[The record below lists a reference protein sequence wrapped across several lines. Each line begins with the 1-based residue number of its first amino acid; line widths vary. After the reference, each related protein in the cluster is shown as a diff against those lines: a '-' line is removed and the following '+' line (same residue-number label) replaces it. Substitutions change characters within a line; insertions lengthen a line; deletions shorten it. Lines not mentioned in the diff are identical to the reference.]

1 MTTKTTGAAET
12 TESATEDA
20 TPKKKGPRRP
30 TPKQFAY
37 ARALEKLT
45 GNAIP
50 EHAFYSGKAM
60 SGFIAANAP
69 APAAS

>member
-1 MTTKTTGAAET
+1 MTTKTTDATTDTT
-12 TESATEDA
+12 TEGA

-30 TPKQFAY
+30 TRRQFAY
-37 ARALEKLT
+37 ARSLQEKT

-60 SGFIAANAP
+60 SGFIAANAQDP
-69 APAAS
+69 TTS